1 MRQLIEALK
10 EMKEK
15 YVDIYTEHMLF
26 GKQHIQMKFDP
37 ETEIGFGFRTQNQV
51 IYIDKDDVI
60 SYEVDNRIVTINGSM
75 MKIKIV
81 N

>member
-10 EMKEK
+10 EIKGK
-15 YVDIYTEHMLF
+15 CVDIYTEHMLF

-51 IYIDKDDVI
+51 IYIDKNDVA
-60 SYEVDNRIVTINGSM
+60 SYEADDKNVTINGNM
-75 MKIKIV
+75 MSIKIV
-81 N
+81 C